1 MIYKPFKDLSLS
13 CLGLGNM
20 RLPTN
25 PEIEG
30 NPIDRKAAGDI
41 LDYAMKNGVNY
52 YDTAYVYNSGDS
64 EKFLGETITKY
75 PRESYY
81 LATKFHIISN
91 PDYKAVFEEQLKRLN
106 TDYIDFYLIHAV
118 MENSAQKYI
127 DSGCIEYF
135 NELRKQGKIRYLG
148 FSNHSSP
155 ETLKMFIKQNNWDF
169 VQLQLNYY
177 DWEYGSAK
185 KEYEIVTESGLPVIV
200 MEPVRGGK
208 LANLTDDAN
217 KLLKDAHPDWSTAS
231 WAFRWLRTLPN
242 VQVILSGMSNME
254 QVTDNINTFSADSP
268 LSEEDTKLLFKAR
281 DMFKNQIQVPC
292 TACRYCCDECPKK
305 IDIPNVLS
313 AYNSYKLS
321 GDWALDG
328 LKKSDKAG
336 PKDCIGCKKCI
347 AHCPQSI
354 DVPKIMKE
362 LTEKL

>member
-13 CLGLGNM
+13 CLGMGNM
-20 RLPTN
+20 RLPTR
-25 PEIEG
+25 PDLEG
-30 NPIDRKAAGDI
+30 NPIDREGAGKMI
-41 LDYAMKNGVNY
+41 DYAMKSGVNY

-81 LATKFHIISN
+81 LATKFHIMSN

-106 TDYIDFYLIHAV
+106 TDYIDFYLVHAV
-118 MENSAQKYI
+118 MDSSAQKYI

-185 KEYEIVTESGLPVIV
+185 KEYEIVAESGLPVIV

-208 LANLTDDAN
+208 LASLTDDAN
-217 KLLKDAHPDWSTAS
+217 KLLKDAHSDWSIPS

-242 VQVILSGMSNME
+242 VQVVLSGMSNME
-254 QVTDNINTFSADSP
+254 QVIDNINTFSDENT
-268 LSEEDTKLLFKAR
+268 LSEADTELLFKAR
-281 DMFKNQIQVPC
+281 DMFRNQIQVPC

-313 AYNSYKLS
+313 VYNDYKLS
-321 GDWALDG
+321 GDWVLDR
-328 LKKSDKAG
+328 LKHSDKAG
-336 PKDCIGCKKCI
+336 PKDCIGCKKCTG
-347 AHCPQSI
+347 HCPQSI
-354 DVPKIMKE
+354 DVPKIMEE
-362 LTEKL
+362 LKEKL

>member
-1 MIYKPFKDLSLS
+1 MIYKPFKELSLS

-20 RLPTN
+20 RLPTD

-30 NPIDRKAAGDI
+30 NPINRRAAGDI

-75 PRESYY
+75 PRDSYY

-127 DSGCIEYF
+127 DSGCFEYF

-155 ETLKMFIKQNNWDF
+155 DTLKMFINQNNWDF

-208 LANLTDDAN
+208 LANLTDEAN
-217 KLLKDAHPDWSTAS
+217 KLLKDAHPDWSVAS

-254 QVTDNINTFSADSP
+254 QVTDNINTFSADNF
-268 LSEEDTKLLFKAR
+268 LSETDTEILFKAR
-281 DMFKNQIQVPC
+281 DMFKNRIQVPC

-305 IDIPNVLS
+305 IDIPSVLS
-313 AYNSYKLS
+313 NYNNYKLS
-321 GDWALDG
+321 GDWVLDE

-336 PKDCIGCKKCI
+336 PKDCIECKKCI
-347 AHCPQSI
+347 SHCPQSI

-362 LTEKL
+362 LAEKL